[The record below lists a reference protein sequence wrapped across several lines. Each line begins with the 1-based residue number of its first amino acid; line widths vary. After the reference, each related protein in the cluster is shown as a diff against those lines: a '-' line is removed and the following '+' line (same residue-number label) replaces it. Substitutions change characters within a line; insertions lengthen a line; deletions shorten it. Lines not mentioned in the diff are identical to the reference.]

1 MVLTGPHSI
10 VSLALISMFGM
21 LFFFFLLLN
30 SPQLLSKLCNG
41 CARRVRRIQSSW
53 IGENIEDSLTI
64 ILTLIFA
71 CILFSYDSPSS
82 AENEI
87 ILLYISPIICIIC
100 LKGISIKAI
109 CICYSIEVAF
119 TLMCIIQHTPRGG
132 LDFVKVKIINFYF
145 FNLIISSWLFECV

>member
-1 MVLTGPHSI
+1 VRQLEANALVVKSDSVIVMVLTGPHSI
-10 VSLALISMFGM
+10 VSLALISMFGI

-41 CARRVRRIQSSW
+41 CAHRVRRIQISW

-82 AENEI
+82 AEHELV
-87 ILLYISPIICIIC
+87 LLYISPIICIIC
-100 LKGISIKAI
+100 LKGVSIKAV
-109 CICYSIEVAF
+109 CICYCIEVAF
-119 TLMCIIQHTPRGG
+119 HLLIIIRHTPAGVI
-132 LDFVKVKIINFYF
+132 DFVKV
-145 FNLIISSWLFECV
+145 